1 MMPGTAVQSTGEAH
15 RLLLYTD
22 GVTDARTAEDR
33 MFGLARLGDFVIRHS
48 AEGLPAPE
56 TLRRL
61 NRTIVDYQ
69 QGRVRDDATVVLLE
83 WMPRHPDAQL
93 TA

>member
-1 MMPGTAVQSTGEAH
+1 
-15 RLLLYTD
+15 LLNPAGLCAARAPD
-22 GVTDARTAEDR
+22 GRE
-33 MFGLARLGDFVIRHS
+33 FGLARLSDFVIRHS

-61 NRTIVDYQ
+61 NRAILDYQ
-69 QGRVRDDATVVLLE
+69 QGCVRDDATVVLLE
-83 WMPRHPDAQL
+83 WLPRQPEAQL